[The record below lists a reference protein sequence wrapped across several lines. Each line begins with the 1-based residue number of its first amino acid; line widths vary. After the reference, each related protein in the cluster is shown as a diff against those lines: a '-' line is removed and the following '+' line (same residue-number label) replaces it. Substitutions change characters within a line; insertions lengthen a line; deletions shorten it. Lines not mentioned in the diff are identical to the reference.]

1 MEKKEQIL
9 LTLKGRF
16 NYWLIRRINAE
27 HYFETHPDEVNKK
40 YLHQFDLIT
49 QKLSETQRILE
60 AVLER
65 KLTEREITTGLKI

>member
-27 HYFETHPDEVNKK
+27 HYFNTHALVESEK
-40 YLHQFDLIT
+40 YLPQFNLIT
-49 QKLSETQRILE
+49 QKLSETQKILE
-60 AVLER
+60 SVLER
-65 KLTEREITTGLKI
+65 KLTDRETSIGFEI

>member
-60 AVLER
+60 AVLKRESLQKE
-65 KLTEREITTGLKI
+65 KLQQD

>member
-60 AVLER
+60 SVLER
-65 KLTEREITTGLKI
+65 KLTDRETSIGFEI